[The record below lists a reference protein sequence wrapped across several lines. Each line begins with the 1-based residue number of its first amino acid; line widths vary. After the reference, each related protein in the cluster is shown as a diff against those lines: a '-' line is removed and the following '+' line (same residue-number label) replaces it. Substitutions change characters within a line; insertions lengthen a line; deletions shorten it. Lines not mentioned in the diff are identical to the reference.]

1 MTVTSRVG
9 MPLRVA
15 LAGVPAAVAFAV
27 SDASFAAAAAAFG
40 LGCLLFCAPSATSL
54 AVTALAAAFVTLT
67 LWVFLAASADALAAL
82 PDFDLRSIAETFG
95 RRVDAALLAGCLLVF
110 LRTPDGARLARVG
123 ASAAGTFSVAAA
135 RTVASAP
142 RVTADAAPLSRL
154 LLLLRRIPTGA
165 LLALATAAG
174 VTAAYVAR
182 AGFWSPEPAGVV
194 LLCAASGLALFAA
207 FRVGG
212 MRLAEGWPGGPR
224 QEPHLDR
231 EDRDDRH
238 GAEHRPF
245 AAALVTLG
253 LAVVYTTSSA
263 EVLADFDP
271 RAAAAFGLVFLLLC
285 GPSPTLL
292 AVITLAGALVTLA
305 FAVSDAHLADA
316 FADFD
321 ARTAA
326 AFGLVFLLLCAPPLT
341 ALAVIALAAAFV
353 TLTLLVF
360 EAAGAPFGFDWRSIA
375 ETFGRRV
382 DAVLLSGC
390 LLLFFRTPAAA
401 LLAGVT
407 ASAAGTR
414 REGRYGACA
423 DHRLKLTFAG
433 ALVAL
438 ALAATHVSSS
448 SAFSDFDT
456 ATVAAF
462 GVTVNAALVLLL
474 LFRAPA
480 AALLV
485 LITAAGGFFTLA
497 LAVTHVS
504 SSAAFSADAARTV
517 AAALGVTV
525 NAALLSGASLLLCR
539 IPANAL
545 LALITAAGVTTA
557 YGVFT
562 DLWATEPAAV
572 LLLGAMSGFALF
584 VCFSVIDDRPRAGAV
599 LSAAAVAALAAV
611 VVGHWEPRESASVSG
626 DVSNIRNVSLSK
638 TPNLYFISFDSLVP
652 RALLKKYFDVDGT
665 GFHTLF
671 DAKFRRFPNLFANA
685 VSTQNSLYT
694 VLALD
699 PHVHNSQTT
708 GGRDPG
714 TFSGRSPSPLLG
726 ILRENGYETS
736 TLFNNSYLGRRKGP
750 WVDNYVYFQN
760 RTLCT
765 LLDRAIRPWAFW
777 GYCRWFLD
785 ESSASFAAGFP
796 RFLERITSV
805 DAGGEPQFTMA
816 HLYIPG
822 HTGTSY
828 RHGDAAEFER
838 YRAGYL
844 RGIETAAEYIDRIV
858 RHVEEDPDAVLLLY
872 SDHGM
877 FLSRGVEFDD
887 DPEFFVQDR
896 YGVLGGV
903 FPPDACAPWFD
914 AAAAPGWMTLLDAV
928 HAVLY
933 CLSDGK
939 GALVDPRTY
948 VIDPTGFP
956 ATRPPSG
963 YRRITTYADFDDFL
977 YE

>member
-1 MTVTSRVG
+1 
-9 MPLRVA
+9 MPLRVV

-40 LGCLLFCAPSATSL
+40 LGCLLFCAPSATAL
-54 AVTALAAAFVTLT
+54 AVIALAAAFVVLT

-82 PDFDLRSIAETFG
+82 SDFDLRSIAETFG
-95 RRVDAALLAGCLLVF
+95 RRIDAALLAGCLLVF

-123 ASAAGTFSVAAA
+123 ASAAGTFSVSAA

-142 RVTADAAPLSRL
+142 RVTAGAAPLSRL

-165 LLALATAAG
+165 LPALATAAG

-207 FRVGG
+207 FRVVG

-224 QEPHLDR
+224 QEPHRDR
-231 EDRDDRH
+231 EDRDDRP

-292 AVITLAGALVTLA
+292 AVVTLAGALVTLA
-305 FAVSDAHLADA
+305 FAVSDAPLADA

-321 ARTAA
+321 ARTVA
-326 AFGLVFLLLCAPPLT
+326 AFGLVFLLLCAPSLT
-341 ALAVIALAAAFV
+341 PLAVIALAAAFV

-360 EAAGAPFGFDWRSIA
+360 EAAGAPFGFDWRSFA
-375 ETFGRRV
+375 ETFGRPV
-382 DAVLLSGC
+382 DAALLSGC
-390 LLLFFRTPAAA
+390 LLLFLRTPAAA

-407 ASAAGTR
+407 ATAAGTR
-414 REGRYGACA
+414 RESRHGAYA

-438 ALAATHVSSS
+438 ALAATHVSSA

-456 ATVAAF
+456 TTVAAF

-474 LFRAPA
+474 LFRTPA

-497 LAVTHVS
+497 LAVTHVIPS
-504 SSAAFSADAARTV
+504 SAFSAEAARTV

-545 LALITAAGVTTA
+545 LAVITAAGVTTA

-562 DLWATEPAAV
+562 DLWATEPAVV

-584 VCFSVIDDRPRAGAV
+584 VAFGVIDDRPRAGAG

-611 VVGHWEPRESASVSG
+611 VVGHWEPRVESASVSG
-626 DVSNIRNVSLSK
+626 DVSNVRNVSLSK

-652 RALLKKYFDVDGT
+652 RALLKKYLDVDGT
-665 GFHTLF
+665 GFHALF

-685 VSTQNSLYT
+685 VSTRNSLYT

-736 TLFNNSYLGRRKGP
+736 TLFDNSYLGKRKGP

-760 RTLCT
+760 RTLCN
-765 LLDRAIRPWAFW
+765 LLDEALRPWAFW
-777 GYCRWFLD
+777 GYCRWFRR
-785 ESSASFAAGFP
+785 EAPIFP

-805 DAGGEPQFTMA
+805 DAGGEPRFTMA

-822 HTGTSY
+822 HTGSSY

-844 RGIETAAEYIDRIV
+844 RNIETAAEYLDRIV
-858 RHVEEDPDAVLLLY
+858 RHVEEDPDAILLLY

-939 GALVDPRTY
+939 GALVEPRTY
-948 VIDPTGFP
+948 VIDTSGYP

-963 YRRITTYADFDDFL
+963 YRRFATYADFDDFL

>member
-1 MTVTSRVG
+1 
-9 MPLRVA
+9 MPLRIV

-40 LGCLLFCAPSATSL
+40 LGCLLFCAPSATAQ

-67 LWVFLAASADALAAL
+67 LWVFLAAAADALAAL
-82 PDFDLRSIAETFG
+82 SDFDLRSSAETFG

-123 ASAAGTFSVAAA
+123 ASAAGTFFVSAA

-142 RVTADAAPLSRL
+142 RVTADAAPL
-154 LLLLRRIPTGA
+154 LLRRVPTGA

-174 VTAAYVAR
+174 VTAAYVVR
-182 AGFWSPEPAGVV
+182 AGFWSPEPAVVV

-207 FRVGG
+207 FRVVG

-224 QEPHLDR
+224 QEPHRDR
-231 EDRDDRH
+231 EDRDGRH

-253 LAVVYTTSSA
+253 LAVVYST

-285 GPSPTLL
+285 GPSPPLL
-292 AVITLAGALVTLA
+292 AVVTLAGALVTLT
-305 FAVSDAHLADA
+305 FAVSDVPLADA

-321 ARTAA
+321 ARTVA
-326 AFGLVFLLLCAPPLT
+326 AFGPVFLLLCAPSLT
-341 ALAVIALAAAFV
+341 PLAVIALAAALV

-360 EAAGAPFGFDWRSIA
+360 GAVGAPFGFDWRSFA
-375 ETFGRRV
+375 ETFGRPV
-382 DAVLLSGC
+382 DAVLLFGC
-390 LLLFFRTPAAA
+390 LLLFLRTPAAA
-401 LLAGVT
+401 LLAPVT

-438 ALAATHVSSS
+438 ALAATHVSSAD
-448 SAFSDFDT
+448 AFSDFDT
-456 ATVAAF
+456 TTIAAF

-474 LFRAPA
+474 LFRTVA

-497 LAVTHVS
+497 LAVTH
-504 SSAAFSADAARTV
+504 AFSAGAFSAEAARPV

-572 LLLGAMSGFALF
+572 LLLGATSGFALF
-584 VCFSVIDDRPRAGAV
+584 VAFGVIDDRPRAGAG
-599 LSAAAVAALAAV
+599 LAAAALAALAAV
-611 VVGHWEPRESASVSG
+611 VVGHWEPRVESAPVSG
-626 DVSNIRNVSLSK
+626 DVSNIRNVSLSR

-652 RALLKKYFDVDGT
+652 RALLKKHLDVDDT
-665 GFHTLF
+665 GFHALF
-671 DAKFRRFPNLFANA
+671 DAKFRRFPNLFVNA

-699 PHVHNSQTT
+699 PLVANSQMEAV
-708 GGRDPG
+708 RNPG
-714 TFSGRSPSPLLG
+714 TFAGRNPSPLLG

-736 TLFNNSYLGRRKGP
+736 TLFQDTYLGSRKGP
-750 WVDNYVYFQN
+750 WVDNYVHFEN
-760 RTLCT
+760 HTLCN
-765 LLDRAIRPWAFW
+765 LLDEAIHPWAFW
-777 GYCRWFLD
+777 GYCRWFRREDPVL
-785 ESSASFAAGFP
+785 P

-805 DAGGEPQFTMA
+805 DAAGEPQFTMA
-816 HLYIPG
+816 HLYAPG
-822 HTGTSY
+822 HVGPSY
-828 RHGDAAEFER
+828 RHGSEADLER
-838 YRAGYL
+838 FRTQYL
-844 RGIETAAEYIDRIV
+844 RGIESAADSLDLIV
-858 RHVEEDPDAVLLLY
+858 RHVEREDPGAILLVY
-872 SDHGM
+872 GDHGM
-877 FLSRGVEFDD
+877 YVSEGVEFDG

-914 AAAAPGWMTLLDAV
+914 RAAAPGWMTLLDAV
-928 HAVLY
+928 HAVLS
-933 CLSDGK
+933 CLSSDGK
-939 GALVDPRTY
+939 GALVEPRTY
-948 VIDPTGFP
+948 VINTVGFP
-956 ATRPPSG
+956 AIRPPSG
-963 YRRITTYADFDDFL
+963 YLLRRQARYADFDDFL

>member
-1 MTVTSRVG
+1 

-67 LWVFLAASADALAAL
+67 LWVFTAASADALAAL
-82 PDFDLRSIAETFG
+82 SDFDLRSIVETFG

-123 ASAAGTFSVAAA
+123 AAAAGTFSVSAA

-154 LLLLRRIPTGA
+154 LLLLRRIPTSA
-165 LLALATAAG
+165 LPALATAAG
-174 VTAAYVAR
+174 VTIAYVVR
-182 AGFWSPEPAGVV
+182 AGFWSPEPAVVV
-194 LLCAASGLALFAA
+194 LLCAASGFALFAA
-207 FRVGG
+207 FRVVG
-212 MRLAEGWPGGPR
+212 MRLAKGWPGGSR
-224 QEPHLDR
+224 QDPDRDR
-231 EDRDDRH
+231 EDRGDRH

-253 LAVVYTTSSA
+253 LAAVYTTSSA

-271 RAAAAFGLVFLLLC
+271 RAVAAFGLVFLLLC

-305 FAVSDAHLADA
+305 FAATDASSADA

-326 AFGLVFLLLCAPPLT
+326 AFGLVFLLLCAPSPT
-341 ALAVIALAAAFV
+341 PLAVIALAAAFV
-353 TLTLLVF
+353 TLALLVF
-360 EAAGAPFGFDWRSIA
+360 EAAGAPFGFDWRSFA
-375 ETFGRRV
+375 ETFGRPV

-390 LLLFFRTPAAA
+390 LLLFLRTPAAA
-401 LLAGVT
+401 LLSGVT

-414 REGRYGACA
+414 REGRCGARA
-423 DHRLKLTFAG
+423 DHRLKLTFAA

-448 SAFSDFDT
+448 DAFSDFDT
-456 ATVAAF
+456 TTVAAF

-474 LFRAPA
+474 LFRTAA

-497 LAVTHVS
+497 LAVTH
-504 SSAAFSADAARTV
+504 AFSAEAARTV
-517 AAALGVTV
+517 AAALGVTA
-525 NAALLSGASLLLCR
+525 NAALLSGALLLLCR

-545 LALITAAGVTTA
+545 LALIAAAGVTTA

-584 VCFSVIDDRPRAGAV
+584 VAFGVIDDRPRAGAG
-599 LSAAAVAALAAV
+599 LSAAALAALAAV
-611 VVGHWEPRESASVSG
+611 VVGHWEPRVDSESVSG
-626 DVSNIRNVSLSK
+626 DVSNIRDVSLSK

-699 PHVHNSQTT
+699 PHVHNSQTAVEP
-708 GGRDPG
+708 DPG

-736 TLFNNSYLGRRKGP
+736 TLFYNSYLGKRKGP

-760 RTLCT
+760 RTLCS
-765 LLDRAIRPWAFW
+765 LLDEAIRPWAFW
-777 GYCRWFLD
+777 GYCRWFRRGGD
-785 ESSASFAAGFP
+785 HFRP
-796 RFLERITSV
+796 FLERITSV
-805 DAGGEPQFTMA
+805 DAGGEPRFTMA

-822 HTGTSY
+822 HTGSSY

-844 RGIETAAEYIDRIV
+844 RRIETAAVYLDRIV
-858 RHVEEDPDAVLLLY
+858 RHVEEDPGAILLLY

-877 FLSRGVEFDD
+877 WLSRGVGFRR

-914 AAAAPGWMTLLDAV
+914 AAATPGWMTLLDAV
-928 HAVLY
+928 HAVLS
-933 CLSDGK
+933 CLSSDGK
-939 GALVDPRTY
+939 GALVEPRTY
-948 VIDPTGFP
+948 VIDPGGYP
-956 ATRPPSG
+956 ATRPPSE
-963 YRRITTYADFDDFL
+963 YRRLVTYADFDDFL